1 MEWKCAFRV
10 WLKLAA
16 MLLVQMMM
24 KMLKH
29 SQEQLSLNGEQPP
42 IIGGTKA
49 QKSAK
54 STDTSVSVLVVLHH
68 SLCFRLFP
76 LFVSLVCLP
85 LFTSLFVQILLS
97 HID

>member
-1 MEWKCAFRV
+1 MLKVTFRV

-29 SQEQLSLNGEQPP
+29 SHEQLSLNGEQPP

-54 STDTSVSVLVVLHH
+54 STDTSGGG
-68 SLCFRLFP
+68 
-76 LFVSLVCLP
+76 LVC
-85 LFTSLFVQILLS
+85 
-97 HID
+97 